1 MLLITV
7 LFSLDIKCNGERK
20 KGWWKEREREI
31 SIVNPSIYLDTD
43 SILLTHSPVSSPY
56 LEMINSCSEHRHL
69 ASSLPAGP
77 GSCIRF
83 YHAGPPP
90 PPRQVSLTQT
100 YH

>member
-1 MLLITV
+1 M
-7 LFSLDIKCNGERK
+7 ERER
-20 KGWWKEREREI
+20 GGGGRREREI

-83 YHAGPPP
+83 YHAALLLLAKSHSHKLAI
-90 PPRQVSLTQT
+90 SLLLEGVG
-100 YH
+100 